1 MEILCAPNVNH
12 DMADNLDKINGY
24 LAALADFCTPESNVL
39 ADFYIEKIE
48 IETIELESLI
58 HYYRDILEID
68 MVCSQIESYQNQSDV
83 FQSIQNILKK
93 MFCFEHYIFPQC
105 VKRDEPVVA
114 HQHIEAHTE
123 YLSNR
128 IMRLDDIQAAAL
140 PKEWVKIPNGR
151 YWYECYWEDLF
162 LLGKTGIYV
171 LHLGF
176 SD

>member
-24 LAALADFCTPESNVL
+24 LDALADFCTPESNVL
-39 ADFYIEKIE
+39 ADFYIEEIE

-83 FQSIQNILKK
+83 FQSIQNILKN

-105 VKRDEPVVA
+105 AKRDEPVIA
-114 HQHIEAHTE
+114 YQHIEKHTK
-123 YLSNR
+123 YLTNR

-151 YWYECYWEDLF
+151 YWYECYW
-162 LLGKTGIYV
+162 
-171 LHLGF
+171 
-176 SD
+176 